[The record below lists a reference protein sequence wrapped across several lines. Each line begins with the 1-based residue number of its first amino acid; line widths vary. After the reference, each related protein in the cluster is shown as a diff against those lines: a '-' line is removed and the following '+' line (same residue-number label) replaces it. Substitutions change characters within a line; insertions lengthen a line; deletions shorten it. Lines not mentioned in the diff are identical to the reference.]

1 VTDFVGAVARG
12 LLRCNCAA
20 EAVEFATSNQ
30 QVIRLDFNGHIA
42 VSLDPAQLQQFLTGA
57 ISLVPLTIKEHVTR
71 GTSTVEDL
79 GDVSL
84 NILLDV
90 DRLLESILKGNSFPA
105 DQVMNFHL
113 TVESPELFPG
123 KKLRSK
129 NPASLSGRLNRF
141 PPQGDLYQLADPVEL
156 EDTDNPGD
164 VLARINTFPVRVTH
178 Q

>member
-1 VTDFVGAVARG
+1 MIGAVARG

-20 EAVEFATSNQ
+20 EAVEFATSEQ
-30 QVIRLDFNGHIA
+30 QIIRLNFNGHIA
-42 VSLDPAQLQQFLTGA
+42 VSLDPAKIQQFLTGV

-71 GTSTVEDL
+71 GTSTVRDL
-79 GDVSL
+79 GNVSI

-90 DRLLESILKGNSFPA
+90 DRLLESILRGNSFPA

-113 TVESPELFPG
+113 IVESPELFPG

-129 NPASLSGRLNRF
+129 NPASLFGRLDHF
-141 PPQGDLYQLADPVEL
+141 PPQGDLYQLTNPVEL
-156 EDTDNPGD
+156 EDADNPGD
-164 VLARINTFPVRVTH
+164 VLGRINTFPVRVSH